1 MQGSAIAVGGSDV
14 HRPFV
19 VADLIYLG
27 VRHCDCPQTA
37 GNGSGEV
44 EGISWVELIDEVHSN
59 SAAIVNANGRAVG
72 GDIASG
78 NLVSITAPMPTL
90 ARVIGAVNVVDASS
104 SSLHRQRVV
113 DTVYS

>member
-1 MQGSAIAVGGSDV
+1 MQGSAIAVGGGDV

-27 VRHCDCPQTA
+27 VRHSDCPQAA
-37 GNGSGEV
+37 GNGRGEV
-44 EGISWVELIDEVHSN
+44 EGISWVELINEVHSN
-59 SAAIVNANGRAVG
+59 TAAIVDANGRAVD

-90 ARVIGAVNVVDASS
+90 ARVIGAVNMVDVSS